1 MSFIEIL
8 SKLGFCTQ
16 NDKQE
21 LKEDIKQ
28 NKAMLKDIWILLNT
42 VQEQYKKEVISLDNR
57 TSVLEENQQKLHLDI
72 IDKLDEMDKTINANS
87 LKMQDNLR
95 KCIIE
100 LRNMFEEKVSKQ
112 IDNLQD
118 KVILLEQ
125 NQQDNKTCIA
135 EISNTLHEDLSK
147 VKLHQAEKCKAIE
160 DMLSSL
166 SRNQIELKTD
176 IMENLSVVNKETDD
190 INKNIKSLRKTI
202 DNNLS
207 KQLKKEDIRLIEE
220 LLRLFI
226 ANNFLDD
233 INSQQGGKNN
243 KHFTEKKLYDNI
255 NTLW

>member
-1 MSFIEIL
+1 MGFIEIL
-8 SKLGFCTQ
+8 SNLGFCTQ

-28 NKAMLKDIWILLNT
+28 NKAILKDIWILLNT
-42 VQEQYKKEVISLDNR
+42 VQEQYKKEAISLDNR
-57 TSVLEENQQKLHLDI
+57 ISVLEENQQKLHLNI
-72 IDKLDEMDKTINANS
+72 IDKLDEIDKTIEANL
-87 LKMQDNLR
+87 LKMQDNLS

-160 DMLSSL
+160 DMLLSL
-166 SRNQIELKTD
+166 SRNQIELKTN
-176 IMENLSVVNKETDD
+176 IMENLSVVNEETDD
-190 INKNIKSLRKTI
+190 INKNIAMLRKALDRNSSNQI
-202 DNNLS
+202 
-207 KQLKKEDIRLIEE
+207 KKEDIRLIEE

-226 ANNFLDD
+226 ANNFLNEFDK
-233 INSQQGGKNN
+233 KNN
-243 KHFTEKKLYDNI
+243 KRNSKKF
-255 NTLW
+255 